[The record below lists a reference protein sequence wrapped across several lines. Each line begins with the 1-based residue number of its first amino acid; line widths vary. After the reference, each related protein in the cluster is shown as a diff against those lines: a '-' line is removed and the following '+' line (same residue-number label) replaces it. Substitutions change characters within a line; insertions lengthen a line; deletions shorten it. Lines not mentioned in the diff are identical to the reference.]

1 MEYHI
6 FKKSKT
12 LKNGKKKTEWYYW
25 YWNPEHNKQIQR
37 ACKKCRTK
45 LEAELYIQ
53 KLQPQTLKSPLIKD
67 ICAAMFVPGSM
78 NYLRRAQLGKS
89 IKENTLRIKRM
100 YIGYII
106 RDFGDMDIRDL
117 TATKLL
123 RHLLLINNCSASWKN
138 QYITTIE
145 DVYTEAIWNG
155 IDVNPPRF
163 ERFVQKSK
171 KADILT
177 MNEILQLFVPE
188 NFPDEASFLL
198 LLLTLSAGLRISEAR
213 AFTPEQLYYKESAI
227 LVNGFLDR
235 VTDVRNS
242 YNKTG
247 SEEDKRWRI
256 ALIPP
261 GTAQLLQN
269 YIIKT
274 GKKGDELL
282 FTHWSS
288 KRQKININ
296 GMEKIF
302 VLPPSEN
309 CYHMDNIEDI
319 FHRAVKKSGIDVGA
333 RKITMHSL
341 RYSYVTRMRNLYE
354 GEVVRKMVGHTE
366 IEMTDYYTRNELDD
380 TLHYLAEQNSKM
392 IEFFPKDFNENE

>member
-12 LKNGKKKTEWYYW
+12 TKDGKKKTEWYYW
-25 YWNPEHNKQIQR
+25 YWNVEHTKQIQR
-37 ACKKCRTK
+37 SCRGAKTK
-45 LEAELYIQ
+45 YEAELYVK
-53 KLQPQTLKSPLIKD
+53 KLQPQTLASSLIKD

-78 NYLRRAQLGKS
+78 NYLRREQLGKS
-89 IKENTLRIKRM
+89 IKENTLKIKRM
-100 YIGYII
+100 YIKYII
-106 RDFGDMDIRDL
+106 QDFGDMDIRDL

-123 RHLLLINNCSASWKN
+123 RHLLINNSHSASWKN

-155 IDVNPPRF
+155 LEVNPPRF

-171 KADILT
+171 KSDILT
-177 MNEILQLFVPE
+177 MDEIRKLFVPE
-188 NFPDEASFLL
+188 NFPDEASYLL

-213 AFTPEQLYYKESAI
+213 AFTPEQLYYEQSAI

-235 VTDVRNS
+235 YTDVRNH

-261 GTAQLLQN
+261 GTADLLKN
-269 YIIKT
+269 YIEKT
-274 GKKGDELL
+274 GKRDDQLL
-282 FTHWSS
+282 FTHWTKK
-288 KRQKININ
+288 KRIEYLN
-296 GMEKIF
+296 GMRKQF
-302 VLPPSEN
+302 DLPATEN
-309 CYHMDNIEDI
+309 CYHMENIEDI
-319 FHRAVKKSGIDVGA
+319 FHNAVKKAGIDTSD

-341 RYSYVTRMRNLYE
+341 RYTYVTRMRNLYA
-354 GEVVRKMVGHTE
+354 GETVRKMVGHAE
-366 IEMTDYYTRNELDD
+366 IEMTDYYTRNELNE
-380 TLHYLAEQNSKM
+380 TLTALAAQNARM
-392 IEFFPKDFNENE
+392 IEFFNDYDVKKQ